1 MEASKRG
8 RLSTRKITPVVTE
21 QLNGSTENFNE
32 AKFWTS
38 IFNIAVT
45 FLNVFVIIH
54 ESEMFKVIRNVF
66 KKKIIPLS
74 TLGFTAFL
82 V

>member
-1 MEASKRG
+1 MGALKTSTKQKR
-8 RLSTRKITPVVTE
+8 
-21 QLNGSTENFNE
+21 
-32 AKFWTS
+32 WTS

-54 ESEMFKVIRNVF
+54 ESEMFKVIRKVF

>member
-1 MEASKRG
+1 MGALKT
-8 RLSTRKITPVVTE
+8 STK
-21 QLNGSTENFNE
+21 Q
-32 AKFWTS
+32 KCWTS